1 MITMEDAARAL
12 DKFHL
17 VVASRI
23 SSLFKGQSRLFD
35 GGIVQ

>member
-1 MITMEDAARAL
+1 MEDTGSAL
-12 DKFHL
+12 DKFPL

-23 SSLFKGQSRLFD
+23 FSLFKGQSRLFD

>member
-1 MITMEDAARAL
+1 MITMEDTAHAL
-12 DKFHL
+12 DKFPL
-17 VVASRI
+17 VVESRM